1 MPSRL
6 ELSKAR
12 QVQARLAARVRE
24 ENDLPLPPR
33 TVCGLDVAYA
43 GDIAI
48 GAAVLLRYRDLTPI
62 NHTLAY
68 CKISVPYIPT
78 FLSFREY
85 PPLSLA
91 FASLSVKP
99 DLCFVDAH
107 GRSHPR
113 RIGAACHFGVLHD
126 IPTIG
131 VAKRL
136 LCGTP
141 QQHAQSWRPIVH
153 QGEIVGAE
161 VITKSGVAPIYVS
174 VGHRITLET
183 AIELTRHCTTHFR
196 LPEPIRQAH
205 NLSTESRRKLKLQ
218 TRS

>member
-1 MPSRL
+1 MPARL
-6 ELSKAR
+6 ELSKAK
-12 QVQARLAARVRE
+12 QVQNRLAARVKE

-33 TVCGLDVAYA
+33 MICGLDVAYV
-43 GDIAI
+43 GDVAI
-48 GAAVLLRYRDLTPI
+48 GAAVLLRYEDLAQVDRAVA
-62 NHTLAY
+62 L
-68 CKISVPYIPT
+68 CKVSVPYIPT

-91 FASLSVKP
+91 FKSLSTKP

-136 LCGTP
+136 LCGIP
-141 QQHAQSWRPIVH
+141 QQHVKTWRQIVH
-153 QGEIVGAE
+153 RGEVIGAEIVS
-161 VITKSGVAPIYVS
+161 KSGASPIYVS
-174 VGHRITLET
+174 VGHRVSLET
-183 AIELTRHCTTHFR
+183 AVELTQHCITRFR

-205 NLSTESRRKLKLQ
+205 SLSTESRRKLAAH
-218 TRS
+218 SCS